1 MPRSLFYLLVIA
13 ALLAS
18 CRKEVKE
25 YKATLEASCYD
36 CIVQYAAGSD
46 RGLRDT
52 LAGSVNTVTGDTFVE
67 VGRYDLVMH
76 EEEAIFFPRLSHPP
90 GLGLRRYH
98 LACFRGHFAI
108 VRYSGSEHRMRGDQS
123 AGAIQVGLFVIPT
136 KTLAAFV
143 EQFLLGFEHGFQAI
157 AHILVLESVQV
168 RLPGVHPG
176 AEYQRLPRVMMEAFI
191 RASTMPPMASS

>member
-76 EEEAIFFPRLSHPP
+76 EEEMMAQAKKEKLKHATQ
-90 GLGLRRYH
+90 LGL
-98 LACFRGHFAI
+98 AS
-108 VRYSGSEHRMRGDQS
+108 VR
-123 AGAIQVGLFVIPT
+123 
-136 KTLAAFV
+136 
-143 EQFLLGFEHGFQAI
+143 
-157 AHILVLESVQV
+157 
-168 RLPGVHPG
+168 
-176 AEYQRLPRVMMEAFI
+176 
-191 RASTMPPMASS
+191 

>member
-76 EEEAIFFPRLSHPP
+76 EEEAIFFRACRIRPDSAYGDITLHASGDISPLSATAD
-90 GLGLRRYH
+90 RNTEC
-98 LACFRGHFAI
+98 A
-108 VRYSGSEHRMRGDQS
+108 
-123 AGAIQVGLFVIPT
+123 VINQP
-136 KTLAAFV
+136 V
-143 EQFLLGFEHGFQAI
+143 QFK
-157 AHILVLESVQV
+157 
-168 RLPGVHPG
+168 
-176 AEYQRLPRVMMEAFI
+176 
-191 RASTMPPMASS
+191 